1 MKFTKFAFAA
11 IVALSAIGASAQV
24 AASKVSAEVGYSTLD
39 FKSGNYTAHPSIARA
54 VVAYDVNDNLAIEGM
69 AGMNA
74 SSSDVQVGALTINA
88 QVDSVYGVFVKP
100 KAKLTQDLEVYG
112 RLGYTNTTLKAS
124 AAGVSASSTKD
135 SGAYGVGLSYHITPA
150 VYLSTDYTSYY
161 EQSGDSVQGWTV
173 GVGYKF

>member
-24 AASKVSAEVGYSTLD
+24 AASKVSAEV
-39 FKSGNYTAHPSIARA
+39 
-54 VVAYDVNDNLAIEGM
+54 
-69 AGMNA
+69 
-74 SSSDVQVGALTINA
+74 
-88 QVDSVYGVFVKP
+88 
-100 KAKLTQDLEVYG
+100 
-112 RLGYTNTTLKAS
+112 GYTNTTLKAS